1 MAARDALHGAMAGR
15 MKRKPRISPAAHA
28 ALTRP
33 LIFVD
38 GRFNR
43 GAISAK
49 ARSEFRA
56 GRARTWS
63 AAMFAAW
70 DLAHRQLDAARDY
83 DAARCAYRSAPNL
96 RRSAACRTSWI
107 GELSV

>member
-1 MAARDALHGAMAGR
+1 MSSVTQTA
-15 MKRKPRISPAAHA
+15 RISPAAHA
-28 ALTRP
+28 TLTRP
-33 LIFVD
+33 LIHAD

-43 GAISAK
+43 GAITRK

-70 DLAHRQLDAARDY
+70 KLAHRQLDAARDY
-83 DAARCAYRSAPNL
+83 DAARRAFISAPNL
-96 RRSAACRTSWI
+96 RRSARRPSWI